1 VKLIQTVTITG
12 SATGLD
18 FVNIPQ
24 NFNDLLIVISARS
37 ATNSS
42 DDYIGMRFNQTFAGY
57 STRNLNGNGSSASSS
72 FNSNYRTIGV
82 VPTNALTANTFGNTA
97 IYIPNYTSSENK
109 TASTDSVSENNATA
123 AFQWV
128 SAFLQTITSPINAVG
143 FDTSAS
149 GAGFVA
155 GSTAS
160 LYGITKGTD
169 GITTVS

>member
-1 VKLIQTVTITG
+1 MKLIQTVTITG
-12 SATGLD
+12 SPAGLE

-24 NFNDLLIVISARS
+24 SFSDLLIVISARS

-42 DDYIGMRFNQTFAGY
+42 EDYIGMRFNQTYSGY
-57 STRNLNGNGSSASSS
+57 STRSLFGTGSSVASSS
-72 FNSNYRTIGV
+72 DNYRTIGV

-97 IYIPNYTSSENK
+97 IYIPNYTSSQNK
-109 TASTDSVSENNATA
+109 TASTDSVSENNATP
-123 AFQWV
+123 AFQWL
-128 SAFLQTITSPINAVG
+128 SSFLQTITSPITAVG

-149 GAGFVA
+149 GAGFVS

-160 LYGITKGTD
+160 LYGITRGSD